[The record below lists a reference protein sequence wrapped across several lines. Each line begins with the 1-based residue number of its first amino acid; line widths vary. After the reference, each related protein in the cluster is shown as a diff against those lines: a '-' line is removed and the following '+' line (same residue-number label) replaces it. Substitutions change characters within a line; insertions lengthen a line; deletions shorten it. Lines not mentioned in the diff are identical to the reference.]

1 MNRMYEN
8 VGKGIMLLAKVIG
21 FILFWGGIVTGVILF
36 FAFIEYMPWVGLL
49 VAVSGVISS
58 FFTMPLYGFGQL
70 VENSDILVAEKTG
83 GKVETRTSNKDNSEK
98 IETLNKWKEQG
109 LITEEEYQQKM
120 EALK

>member
-8 VGKGIMLLAKVIG
+8 VGSGIMSLAKVIG

-49 VAVSGVISS
+49 VAASGVICS

-70 VENSDILVAEKTG
+70 VDQIDDMSK
-83 GKVETRTSNKDNSEK
+83 GKNP
-98 IETLNKWKEQG
+98 
-109 LITEEEYQQKM
+109 EEMPEVLP
-120 EALK
+120 EL